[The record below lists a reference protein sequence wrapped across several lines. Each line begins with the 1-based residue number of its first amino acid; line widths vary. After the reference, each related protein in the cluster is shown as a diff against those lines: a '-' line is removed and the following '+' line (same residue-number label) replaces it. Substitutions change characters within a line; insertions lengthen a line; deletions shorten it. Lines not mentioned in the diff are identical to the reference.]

1 MLAALHSLIT
11 IPAAVR
17 SRLNRKQRIALL
29 SGTPFWNRSLMSSVS
44 QSPAP
49 LKLSLFKLAGPTII
63 GNLLLSLVHLAAIKI
78 VAELGAE
85 AVAAVIAADR
95 IYMAVQLIIFSI
107 TAGTTAMVAYAWGSR
122 NVDEADRV
130 VKMSSVLT
138 LAASLV
144 LCALIPWLSTPLVAI
159 FGLRGT
165 MLEEASLYL
174 ELLIYFNVFFS
185 FLAVISAALR
195 AAGDALTPVWI
206 AAIGNIANIVLA
218 YMLVYGIGPFP
229 AMGIQ
234 GAAVAAGLSYALVTG
249 IFYWMWR
256 QRRLL
261 LKPQKQAFM
270 QRERLHKL
278 VRIAVPAG
286 IEQSIFNVSII
297 AFMWVVSLY
306 GTEAFTAYGI
316 GVNILSISIVI
327 GMGFAIATATMAGQN
342 LGAGL
347 PDEAERAAWRN
358 LKISFCTMAAIGLVI
373 GINARLIGSFFISDP
388 LVLDYLVA
396 LTVMVAIVQPMM
408 SIEFTLGGALRGAGD
423 TRSPARITLTG
434 FLFGRVVLTA
444 VFFWLELGVYWV
456 YGALIADY
464 VIKSSMYFYIFR
476 KGRWKTAMAGAR

>member
-1 MLAALHSLIT
+1 MSTQQSNPDTPDKHAQ
-11 IPAAVR
+11 AV
-17 SRLNRKQRIALL
+17 A
-29 SGTPFWNRSLMSSVS
+29 T
-44 QSPAP
+44 AP

-63 GNLLLSLVHLAAIKI
+63 GNLLLSMVHLAAIKI

-107 TAGTTAMVAYAWGSR
+107 TAGTTAMVAFAWGSR
-122 NVDEADRV
+122 NYAEADRV

-138 LAASLV
+138 LAASLL
-144 LCALIPWLSTPLVAI
+144 LCVAIQWLATPLVAI
-159 FGLRGT
+159 FGLTGAI
-165 MLEEASLYL
+165 LEEAAFYL
-174 ELLIYFNVFFS
+174 KLLIYFNVFFS

-206 AAIGNIANIVLA
+206 AAIGNVVNIVLA
-218 YMLVYGIGPFP
+218 YVLVYGIGPFP

-234 GAAVAAGLSYALVTG
+234 GAAVAAGTSYAIVSV
-249 IFYWMWR
+249 IFFWMWR
-256 QRRLL
+256 SQRLL
-261 LKPQKQAFM
+261 LKPEKQVYMQKDRA
-270 QRERLHKL
+270 RKL

-327 GMGFAIATATMAGQN
+327 GMGFAIATATMTGQN

-347 PDEAERAAWRN
+347 PEEAERAAWRN
-358 LKISFCTMAAIGLVI
+358 LKISFCTMAVLGLVI
-373 GINARLIGSFFISDP
+373 GVNARLIGSFFITDP

-423 TRSPARITLTG
+423 TKSPARITLAG
-434 FLFGRVVLTA
+434 FLFGRVLLTA
-444 VFFWLELGVYWV
+444 AFYYLELGIYWV

-464 VIKSSMYFYIFR
+464 IIKSAMYFYIFR
-476 KGRWKTAMAGAR
+476 KGRWKSAFAGGR

>member
-1 MLAALHSLIT
+1 MSTQHPNPDAPDPHAPVVAA
-11 IPAAVR
+11 
-17 SRLNRKQRIALL
+17 
-29 SGTPFWNRSLMSSVS
+29 
-44 QSPAP
+44 AP

-63 GNLLLSLVHLAAIKI
+63 GNLLLSMVHLAAIKI

-107 TAGTTAMVAYAWGSR
+107 TAGTTAMVAFAWGSR
-122 NVDEADRV
+122 NHAEADRV

-138 LAASLV
+138 LSASLLLCV
-144 LCALIPWLSTPLVAI
+144 LIQWIATPLVAI
-159 FGLRGT
+159 FGLTGAI
-165 MLEEASLYL
+165 LDEAALYL
-174 ELLIYFNVFFS
+174 KLLIYFNVFFS

-206 AAIGNIANIVLA
+206 AAIGNVVNIVLA
-218 YMLVYGIGPFP
+218 YVLVYGVGPFP
-229 AMGIQ
+229 SMGIQ
-234 GAAVAAGLSYALVTG
+234 GAAVAAGTSYAIVSV
-249 IFYWMWR
+249 IFFWMWR
-256 QRRLL
+256 SQRLL
-261 LKPQKQAFM
+261 LKPEKQVFM
-270 QRERLHKL
+270 QKDRARRL

-327 GMGFAIATATMAGQN
+327 GMGFAIATATMTGQN

-347 PDEAERAAWRN
+347 PEEAERAAWRN
-358 LKISFCTMAAIGLVI
+358 LKISFCTMAVLGLII
-373 GINARLIGSFFISDP
+373 GINARFIGSFFITDP

-396 LTVMVAIVQPMM
+396 LTVMVAVVQPMM

-423 TRSPARITLTG
+423 TKSPARITLTG
-434 FLFGRVVLTA
+434 FLFGRVLLTA
-444 VFFWLELGVYWV
+444 VFYFLELGIYWV

-464 VIKSSMYFYIFR
+464 IIKSAMYFYIFR
-476 KGRWKTAMAGAR
+476 KGRWKTAVAGGR

>member
-1 MLAALHSLIT
+1 MSTQQSNPDTPDTHAQ
-11 IPAAVR
+11 AV
-17 SRLNRKQRIALL
+17 A
-29 SGTPFWNRSLMSSVS
+29 T
-44 QSPAP
+44 AP

-63 GNLLLSLVHLAAIKI
+63 GNLLLSMVHLAAIKI
-78 VAELGAE
+78 VAELGAD

-107 TAGTTAMVAYAWGSR
+107 TAGTTAMVAFAWGSR
-122 NVDEADRV
+122 NYAEADRV

-138 LAASLV
+138 LAASLL
-144 LCALIPWLSTPLVAI
+144 LCVVIQWLATPLVAI
-159 FGLRGT
+159 FGLTGAI
-165 MLEEASLYL
+165 LEEADLYL
-174 ELLIYFNVFFS
+174 KLLIYFNVFFS

-206 AAIGNIANIVLA
+206 AAIGNAVNIVLA
-218 YMLVYGIGPFP
+218 YVLVYGIGPFP

-234 GAAVAAGLSYALVTG
+234 GAAVAAGTSYAIVSV
-249 IFYWMWR
+249 IFFWMWR
-256 QRRLL
+256 SQRLL
-261 LKPQKQAFM
+261 LKPQKQVYM
-270 QRERLHKL
+270 QKDRARRL

-286 IEQSIFNVSII
+286 IEQSIYNVSII

-327 GMGFAIATATMAGQN
+327 GMGFAIATATMTGQN

-347 PDEAERAAWRN
+347 PEEAERAAWRN
-358 LKISFCTMAAIGLVI
+358 LKISFCTMAALGLVI
-373 GINARLIGSFFISDP
+373 GINARLIGSFFITDP

-423 TRSPARITLTG
+423 TKSPARITLAG
-434 FLFGRVVLTA
+434 FLFGRVLLTTA
-444 VFFWLELGVYWV
+444 FYYLELGIYWV

-464 VIKSSMYFYIFR
+464 IIKSAMYFYIFR
-476 KGRWKTAMAGAR
+476 KGRWKSAFAGGR

>member
-1 MLAALHSLIT
+1 
-11 IPAAVR
+11 
-17 SRLNRKQRIALL
+17 
-29 SGTPFWNRSLMSSVS
+29 MSSAT
-44 QSPAP
+44 SPAP
-49 LKLSLFKLAGPTII
+49 VKLSLIKLAGPTIV

-78 VAELGAE
+78 VAALGAE
-85 AVAAVIAADR
+85 SVAAVIAADR
-95 IYMAVQLIIFSI
+95 IYMAVQLVIFSI
-107 TAGTTAMVAYAWGSR
+107 TAGTTALVAYAWGSR
-122 NVDEADRV
+122 NYAEADRV

-138 LAASLV
+138 LAAAIV
-144 LCALIPWLSTPLVAI
+144 LCILIPWISTPLVAI
-159 FGLRGT
+159 FGLRGPI
-165 MLEEASLYL
+165 LEEAAFYL

-206 AAIGNIANIVLA
+206 AAIGNVVNIVLA
-218 YMLVYGIGPFP
+218 YMLVYGIGPVP

-234 GAAVAAGLSYALVTG
+234 GAAVAVGLSYALVSG

-256 QRRLL
+256 KQRLL
-261 LKPQKQAFM
+261 LKPQPQAFM
-270 QRERLHKL
+270 QKDRLRQL

-327 GMGFAIATATMAGQN
+327 GMGFSIATATMSGQN

-358 LKISFCTMAAIGLVI
+358 LKIAFITMAIIGLAIGW
-373 GINARLIGSFFISDP
+373 NARVIGSFFINEAQ
-388 LVLDYLVA
+388 VLDYLVA

-408 SIEFTLGGALRGAGD
+408 AIEFTLGGALRGAGD

-434 FLFGRVVLTA
+434 FLFGRVALTA
-444 VFFWLELGVYWV
+444 VFYLLDLGVYWV
-456 YGALIADY
+456 YAALIADY
-464 VIKSSMYFYIFR
+464 VIKSSMYFLIFR
-476 KGRWKTAMAGAR
+476 KGRWKTALSGAR